1 MKHSTSLTPHATL
14 SVHEHLEE
22 LLHTGL
28 QAVLKTNLAEPRAG
42 AGRPRELPSLSLWL
56 AVVVGI
62 LRGVRSFRM
71 HHNPE
76 DSFYTVN
83 FKVMGVDFQRLNVED
98 PLCRPLAVIVGDDD
112 GFVDVSVTSPSFT
125 SPRVSLPRT
134 CIDPS
139 AGWPWLGR

>member
-1 MKHSTSLTPHATL
+1 QRDQFFFNRHALTLLGLTPFGKSPADLGSYEKRGYSLKKHCHQERILLPMKHSTSLTPHATL

-62 LRGVRSFRM
+62 LRGVRSFRAIW
-71 HHNPE
+71 
-76 DSFYTVN
+76 
-83 FKVMGVDFQRLNVED
+83 RLSV
-98 PLCRPLAVIVGDDD
+98 VG
-112 GFVDVSVTSPSFT
+112 GLQS
-125 SPRVSLPRT
+125 
-134 CIDPS
+134 
-139 AGWPWLGR
+139 